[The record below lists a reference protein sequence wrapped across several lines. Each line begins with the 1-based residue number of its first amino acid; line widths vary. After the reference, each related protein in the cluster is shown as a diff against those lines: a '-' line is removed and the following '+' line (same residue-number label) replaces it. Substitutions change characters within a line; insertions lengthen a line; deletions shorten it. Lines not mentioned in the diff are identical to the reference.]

1 MVAWIGFL
9 TSSLIACRELVPLSS
24 SVFVWVPDHSFVSIL
39 TFVSAEFLLV
49 SVILLFSS
57 VWFDV
62 LWSFELWIDLDSDFL
77 EFWLDVELLF
87 DL

>member
-1 MVAWIGFL
+1 MVDWIGFL
-9 TSSLIACRELVPLSS
+9 SSSLITFRELVPLSS

-39 TFVSAEFLLV
+39 TFVSVVFLLV

-62 LWSFELWIDLDSDFL
+62 LCSFELWIDFDSDFL
-77 EFWLDVELLF
+77 EFWLDDEQLF